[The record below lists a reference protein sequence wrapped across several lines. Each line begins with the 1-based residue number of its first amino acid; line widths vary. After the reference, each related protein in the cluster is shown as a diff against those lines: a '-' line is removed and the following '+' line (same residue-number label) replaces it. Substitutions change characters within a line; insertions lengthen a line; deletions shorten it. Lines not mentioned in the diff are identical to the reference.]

1 VPTTSFLAEMRRS
14 RHPLLLAL
22 ALLAAPA
29 LAGAQRPA
37 NRGGA
42 TIAELPRQTVA
53 TAYPTGG
60 RAVRIA
66 ADADLQRALDAARP
80 GDVLLLRPGATYVGN
95 FRLRDKG
102 DVPSGAPAGGW
113 IVIRTDV
120 PDAALGA
127 PGTRMTPSRAATLP
141 LARILTPSYDP
152 AIRTEPGTS
161 RWRFTGVEIGAT
173 DDPPAINMLVR
184 FGDTGDAQ
192 RTLAAVPRDLVI
204 DRSWVHGTPKLDLRR
219 CLLLNSAS
227 TAVIDSWLGECHS
240 NKGDSQAI
248 IGYNGPGP
256 FLIENDHL
264 EAGHEVIMFGG
275 GDPSIDGLVPSDIVI
290 RHNHITRPLAWRK
303 RWQVKNLLETKN
315 VRRLLVEGNVLEN
328 NWSDAQTGFAFVLKA
343 ENQSGRAVWTTTSD
357 ITIRDNYVR
366 NTGSVFN
373 LSGHGSNNHRSVPS
387 ARFVITNNL
396 VEGVN
401 VGPYT
406 GQGIA
411 FQLLSELSDVT
422 ISHNTIINQRVAGAG
437 VMFDGQPSSR
447 VVMHSNVF
455 GAGPYGVKGSGTGTG
470 KATLARYAPGGV
482 FERNVVVGGGCG
494 AYPMGTACPDRM
506 TSVGFVNAFE
516 GDFRAGPGSLKGR
529 GLDGGDIGADID
541 RVRAATRGAIVAQ

>member
-1 VPTTSFLAEMRRS
+1 MRRT
-14 RHPLLLAL
+14 RHPLVLAL
-22 ALLAAPA
+22 ALLAAPP

-42 TIAELPRQTVA
+42 APAELPRQTVA
-53 TAYPTGG
+53 AAYPSGG
-60 RAVRIA
+60 RAVRVA
-66 ADADLQRALDAARP
+66 ADGDLQRALDAARP
-80 GDVLLLRPGATYVGN
+80 GDVLLLPPGATYVGN

-102 DVPSGAPAGGW
+102 DVPRNAPAGGW

-120 PDAALGA
+120 ADAALGA
-127 PGTRMTPSRAATLP
+127 PGTRMTPSRAAKLR
-141 LARILTPSYDP
+141 LARILTPAYDP
-152 AIRTEPGTS
+152 AIRTEPGTHH
-161 RWRFTGVEIGAT
+161 WRFTGVEIGAT
-173 DDPPAINMLVR
+173 DDAPPINMLVR
-184 FGDTGDAQ
+184 FGDSGDPQ
-192 RTLAAVPRDLVI
+192 RTPASVPRDLAI
-204 DRSWVHGTPKLDLRR
+204 DRSYVHGSPKLDLRR

-227 TAVIDSWLGECHS
+227 TAVIDSWFADCHS

-248 IGYNGPGP
+248 LSYNGPGP
-256 FLIENDHL
+256 FLIENNHL

-290 RHNHITRPLAWRK
+290 RRNHITRPLAWRK
-303 RWQVKNLLETKN
+303 RWQVKNLFEVKN

-328 NWSDAQTGFAFVLKA
+328 NWSDAQTGFAFVLKG
-343 ENQSGRAVWTTTSD
+343 ENQSGRAPWTTASD
-357 ITIRDNYVR
+357 ITIRDNYIR

-373 LSGHGSNNHRSVPS
+373 LSGHGSNGHASVPS
-387 ARFVITNNL
+387 ARFVIANNL

-406 GQGIA
+406 GQGMA

-422 ISHNTIINQRVAGAG
+422 IAHNTIINQRVASAG
-437 VMFDGQPSSR
+437 VMFDGQPAR
-447 VVMHSNVF
+447 RLVMHSNVF
-455 GAGPYGVKGSGTGTG
+455 GAGPYGVKGSGAGTG
-470 KATLARYAPGGV
+470 KATLARYAPGAV

-516 GDFRAGPGSLKGR
+516 GDFRAGPGALKGR
-529 GLDGGDIGADID
+529 ALDGSDIGADID
-541 RVRAATRGAIVAQ
+541 RVRAATRGAVVAP